1 MPSLSGSF
9 ESVASLPPSA
19 GQVGFWSKPSCML
32 DLGGQL
38 AVWCEAAPPQPE
50 VLRTKPLVPWLV
62 LHGGPGGSL
71 TAAHV
76 APLRFAGVPW
86 FGFDQRNS
94 GLSEDLDLS
103 QIDLQRFID
112 DALDLADRLG
122 VERFHVL
129 GGSWGGTL
137 AMALAAYRPERAASV
152 ILRAPFIPSLP
163 RVNAFFS
170 QLEQIDPELFA
181 ESFGAGARTAQIC
194 NTILTAAPERAL
206 GLCKAWR
213 NLELRLLTGQSATQA
228 APLFYTDLQEF
239 QLLRKYRLQ
248 SHFLLHG
255 CFLDGNDW
263 EQMLIKLQVNPMP
276 LTIVQGQADLV
287 CPPGG
292 AAMLAEIFVHATLV
306 NLPDVGHLPDSSA
319 MIAAITQQVTKHQL
333 LA

>member
-1 MPSLSGSF
+1 MPSLSLSF
-9 ESVASLPPSA
+9 ESLASLIPTS
-19 GQVGFWSKPSCML
+19 GQAGFWSKPACML
-32 DLGGQL
+32 DVGGQL
-38 AVWCEAAPPQPE
+38 AVWCEKPSPPKGGE
-50 VLRTKPLVPWLV
+50 RNSTLPWLV

-71 TAAHV
+71 SAAHV

-112 DALDLADRLG
+112 DALDIADRLCI
-122 VERFHVL
+122 ERFHIL

-137 AMALAAYRPERAASV
+137 AISLAAYRPERVASA

-163 RVNAFFS
+163 RVNAFFG
-170 QLEQIDPELFA
+170 QLEQINPELFA
-181 ESFGAGARTAQIC
+181 ESFGPGARTVEIC
-194 NTILTAAPERAL
+194 NSILNASPEHAL
-206 GLCKAWR
+206 SMCKAWR
-213 NLELRLLTGQSATQA
+213 NLELNLLTGQAVAQPASR
-228 APLFYTDLQEF
+228 PFYTDLQEF

-255 CFLDGNDW
+255 CFVDGNDW
-263 EQMLIKLQVNPMP
+263 NRMLLTLQANPFP
-276 LTIVQGQADLV
+276 LSIVQGDADLV

-292 AAMLAEIFVHATLV
+292 AAMLAEIIGHSSYL
-306 NLPDVGHLPDSSA
+306 NLPGVGHLPDSAS
-319 MIAAITQQVTKHQL
+319 MIAAISQQVTKHQL